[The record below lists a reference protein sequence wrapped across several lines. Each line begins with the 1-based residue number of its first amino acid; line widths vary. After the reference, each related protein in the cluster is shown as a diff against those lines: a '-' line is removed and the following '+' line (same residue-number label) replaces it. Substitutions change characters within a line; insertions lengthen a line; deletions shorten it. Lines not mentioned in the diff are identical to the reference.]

1 MTTYKVVEIFE
12 SINGEGKKAGQLA
25 VFVRFQKCNLN
36 CSYCD
41 TRWANADTSPYTPM
55 TTEEI
60 YNKILYSGITNIT
73 ITGGEPLLQNNIEE
87 LLIKLGENPNLK
99 VEIETNGSI
108 NLKKFSSL
116 KNPPS
121 FTMDYKA
128 PSSNMEKFMDLEN
141 FSYLTNN
148 DTIKFNSEIGKDKEF
163 DRILH
168 SEDGKKGLPSGY
180 KLGTEDGDIVARW
193 DNSNS
198 EPIYPESAQ
207 AKGLHGTVKIRMN
220 IDEYGNVKSLKLEK
234 GSGVPEI
241 NNAIEKVG
249 RTWKIYL
256 SKNGLNV
263 QGDVILEYNFILK

>member
-148 DTIKFNSEIGKDKEF
+148 DTIKFVVGNIKDLEKTKEIIDKYSLIGKC
-163 DRILH
+163 
-168 SEDGKKGLPSGY
+168 S
-180 KLGTEDGDIVARW
+180 
-193 DNSNS
+193 
-198 EPIYPESAQ
+198 
-207 AKGLHGTVKIRMN
+207 
-220 IDEYGNVKSLKLEK
+220 
-234 GSGVPEI
+234 
-241 NNAIEKVG
+241 
-249 RTWKIYL
+249 IYL
-256 SKNGLNV
+256 SPVFGKIELSNIVNFMKTHKLNGVNMQLQMHKSIWDPEAKGV
-263 QGDVILEYNFILK
+263 